1 MTVTTASPHQRRQPE
16 ERPPTPYPHEIEER
30 SVRNAGLVAGVAI
43 LLMSALAIFGNFI
56 VLEGLVTPGDA
67 SATAKAITGSLLTF
81 RLGIVSLLMIVVLDV
96 VVSWGLFRAFA
107 PVNEGLSRLAA
118 WFRLAYSGVF
128 LVAIGHLA
136 GVVRLLGTEG
146 YLAAFSLEQR
156 QVQALLE
163 INAFTDIWDAG
174 LVLFGAH
181 LLIAGFL
188 TYRSGFVPKFV
199 GVLLVIAGFG
209 YIFDSVAAT
218 MAGGAFPAI
227 SSFTFLGEFVLALW
241 LVVRGRRIR
250 LDRPSGYAG
259 RRQPEGGF

>member
-1 MTVTTASPHQRRQPE
+1 MTVSTATQHQRQPA
-16 ERPPTPYPHEIEER
+16 ERPPTPSPHEIEER

-56 VLEGLVTPGDA
+56 VFEGLVTPGDA

-136 GVVRLLGTEG
+136 GVVRLLGSEG
-146 YLAAFSLEQR
+146 YLSAFSLEQR
-156 QVQALLE
+156 QAQALLE
-163 INAFTDIWDAG
+163 VNTFTDIWDAG
-174 LVLFGAH
+174 LVLFGIH

-188 TYRSGFVPKFV
+188 TYRSGYVPRFV

-209 YIFDSVAAT
+209 YIFDSVTAT
-218 MAGGAFPAI
+218 VSGGGFPAV
-227 SSFTFLGEFVLALW
+227 SSLTFLGEFLLALW
-241 LVVRGRRIR
+241 LVIRGRRIR
-250 LDRPSGYAG
+250 LEQPSGYAG
-259 RRQPEGGF
+259 KRQPEGGF

>member
-1 MTVTTASPHQRRQPE
+1 MSVRQASPQQRSQSAEWPSNPSSLE
-16 ERPPTPYPHEIEER
+16 LEER
-30 SVRNAGLVAGVAI
+30 SVRKAAFVAGVAI

-56 VLEGLVTPGDA
+56 VLEGLVTPGNA
-67 SATAKAITGSLLTF
+67 SATADAITGSLFTF
-81 RLGIVSLLMIVVLDV
+81 RLGIVSLFMIVALDV

-107 PVNEGLSRLAA
+107 PVNEGLSRLSA

-136 GVVRLLGTEG
+136 GAVRLLGTDG
-146 YLAAFSLEQR
+146 YLTSISLEQR
-156 QVQALLE
+156 EVQALLE
-163 INAFTDIWDAG
+163 INTFTDIWDAG

-188 TYRSGFVPKFV
+188 VYRSGFVSRFV
-199 GVLLVIAGFG
+199 GVLLVIAGIG
-209 YIFDSVAAT
+209 YVFDSVAAT
-218 MAGGAFPAI
+218 MSGGTLPAI

-241 LVVRGRRIR
+241 LVIRGRRIN

-259 RRQPEGGF
+259 RRQPEGSL